1 MTQDN
6 SIVIREYLT
15 TDKEVVMNLIK
26 LNTPNFFAKEEVND
40 LSNYLDKGIELY
52 YVLLVDGKVVGCG
65 GINFAEKRT
74 IGKIS
79 WDLMH
84 PDYQGKSLGK
94 KLLRYR
100 IEVLKAIPSIKKI
113 TVRTSQL
120 ASPPFTGSI
129 PYSLSGWCGKRS
141 GWIRI
146 WIRWKP
152 SRNGLRYSAMF
163 SIFSLW
169 YWATPWILRKWVKR
183 SAALFPCC

>member
-15 TDKEVVMNLIK
+15 TDKEVVINLIK

-79 WDLMH
+79 WDIIH
-84 PDYQGKSLGK
+84 PQHQGKSLGAQ
-94 KLLRYR
+94 LLKYR
-100 IEVLKAIPSIKKI
+100 IEKIKSINGIQKI

-120 ASPPFTGSI
+120 AYKFYEKQGFT
-129 PYSLSGWCGKRS
+129 LKE
-141 GWIRI
+141 IR
-146 WIRWKP
+146 KD
-152 SRNGLRYSAMF
+152 
-163 SIFSLW
+163 
-169 YWATPWILRKWVKR
+169 YWAKGYDMY
-183 SAALFPCC
+183 SMEYNGH

>member
-40 LSNYLDKGIELY
+40 LSNYLDKEIELY

-79 WDLMH
+79 WDIH
-84 PDYQGKSLGK
+84 RRCYGN
-94 KLLRYR
+94 
-100 IEVLKAIPSIKKI
+100 V
-113 TVRTSQL
+113 
-120 ASPPFTGSI
+120 
-129 PYSLSGWCGKRS
+129 YSADRLKRS
-141 GWIRI
+141 RCRCGCAYPGPDCRRIRL
-146 WIRWKP
+146 K
-152 SRNGLRYSAMF
+152 
-163 SIFSLW
+163 
-169 YWATPWILRKWVKR
+169 
-183 SAALFPCC
+183 

>member
-40 LSNYLDKGIELY
+40 LSNYLDKEIELY

-79 WDLMH
+79 WDIMH
-84 PDYQGKSLGK
+84 LSLIHISEPT
-94 KLLRYR
+94 R
-100 IEVLKAIPSIKKI
+100 P
-113 TVRTSQL
+113 
-120 ASPPFTGSI
+120 
-129 PYSLSGWCGKRS
+129 
-141 GWIRI
+141 
-146 WIRWKP
+146 
-152 SRNGLRYSAMF
+152 
-163 SIFSLW
+163 
-169 YWATPWILRKWVKR
+169 
-183 SAALFPCC
+183 